1 MFSRI
6 IGVEYAGVESTFLN
20 AISMLSIVELGIGT
34 GIVYKLYK
42 PIADGDHRQISL
54 LLKFYKMAYSVIA
67 AIVFSI
73 GVVVAVFI
81 PNVINED
88 FGHSWLSFIF
98 ILYLFDTLASYL
110 FANRRAM
117 FVADQKNYITTICY
131 TAGQMLNLVFQVILL
146 TTLPSVVG
154 LEAAFAI
161 YLGLRVLARVVEN
174 ILIAVLFGRRYPQ
187 VDLKIKESIPRTE
200 TKDLLD
206 KIKALFVHK
215 LAGLSLQATSSL
227 IVTKFVDVIRGG
239 FYGNYLSLSNAI
251 NTIGTQ
257 FFGGITAS
265 FGDLYVSVDKNES
278 YRKFRCI
285 FFVNYLLYS
294 FFAIS
299 YFVISEPFVQLWI
312 GSREAVFAP
321 AIVALMA
328 IYIYMYGIRQCLFVA
343 RNVTGEYTKDRWF
356 AVVEA
361 LINFVIGVFLVA
373 KIGVIG
379 IPIGNIVSML
389 AVPFWVQSG
398 IVYRD
403 IFGARVSD
411 YYKSYGLYFLVFI
424 IGGGLTYT
432 VCTVVSVGN
441 VLFDFAI
448 RIAACAVIPN
458 VINILAFCKTEE
470 FLYVKQTAFSLL
482 SRFKNK

>member
-1 MFSRI
+1 
-6 IGVEYAGVESTFLN
+6 
-20 AISMLSIVELGIGT
+20 
-34 GIVYKLYK
+34 
-42 PIADGDHRQISL
+42 
-54 LLKFYKMAYSVIA
+54 
-67 AIVFSI
+67 
-73 GVVVAVFI
+73 
-81 PNVINED
+81 
-88 FGHSWLSFIF
+88 
-98 ILYLFDTLASYL
+98 
-110 FANRRAM
+110 
-117 FVADQKNYITTICY
+117 
-131 TAGQMLNLVFQVILL
+131 
-146 TTLPSVVG
+146 TLPSVVG